1 MNQVQIES
9 DQLKTYI
16 MSNLSEHF
24 GKPLTP
30 EVMELLSVNITQSIN
45 DYLTSLFNNVKDNE
59 DEHLRPNLLT
69 GGFS

>member
-1 MNQVQIES
+1 MNQIQIEP

-30 EVMELLSVNITQSIN
+30 EIMENLSVNITQSLI
-45 DYLTSLFNNVKDNE
+45 DYLHTAFNNVKDNE
-59 DEHLRPNLLT
+59 DERIRPNILI